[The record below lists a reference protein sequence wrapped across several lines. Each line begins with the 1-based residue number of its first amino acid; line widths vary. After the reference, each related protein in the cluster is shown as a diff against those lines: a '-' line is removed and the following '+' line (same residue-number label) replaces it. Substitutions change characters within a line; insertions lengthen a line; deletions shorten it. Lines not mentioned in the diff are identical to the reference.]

1 MKKLFVF
8 LLAAL
13 MALPAVAQLDRNPTD
28 KFHPATGDKVP
39 GRYIVVLKDT
49 VASERIP
56 AMAQQHVDLYQGR
69 LERVWTSSI
78 KGYVIS
84 GINEEAARNLAQAK
98 AIAWIEEDAY
108 VYESATQSNPPSWGL
123 DRADQRA
130 LPLSNSYTYN
140 YDGTGVHAYV
150 IDTGIRTSHNDFG
163 SRATWEVNTIDSNNS
178 DCRGHG
184 THVAG
189 TLGGSSHGI
198 AKNVNLHAVKV
209 LDCNGSGTIT
219 SVVDGIEWVQNNR
232 IDPAVAN
239 MSLGGGQSNTL
250 DTAVNNA
257 VNSGVFF
264 AVAAGNESTDACTKS
279 PAAAAQAYT
288 VGSTT
293 SSDSMSSFSNYGSC
307 VDIFAPGSSIT
318 SAWYTSDSAT
328 NTISGT
334 SMASPHV
341 AGAAALLLDQNSSL
355 TPSQIKTALTDS
367 ATCNVIS
374 GIPSGPNKLL
384 YTLGGT
390 DPNCSGGGGG
400 GGNCPSGW
408 NEYTG
413 TASAGSSNYH
423 GQGSASGT
431 MNGDLT
437 CSGADVDLYLQQE
450 SCGWWSCSFSDVASS
465 TSSGCNESI
474 TYSAS
479 SGTYRWRVY
488 GYSGSTSY
496 TLCTDAP

>member
-13 MALPAVAQLDRNPTD
+13 VAFPAIAQLDRNPD
-28 KFHPATGDKVP
+28 KFVPAAGDRVP
-39 GRYIVVLKDT
+39 GSYIVVFKDT
-49 VASERIP
+49 VATESV
-56 AMAQQHVDLYQGR
+56 ASLAQQHVDLYRGS
-69 LERVWTSSI
+69 LDSVWNTAI
-78 KGYVIS
+78 KGYAIS

-98 AIAWIEEDAY
+98 AIAWVEENA
-108 VYESATQSNPPSWGL
+108 VVRASATQSNPPWGL
-123 DRADQRA
+123 DRVDQRA
-130 LPLSNSYTYN
+130 LPLDSSYTYN
-140 YDGTGVHAYV
+140 YDGTGVHAY
-150 IDTGIRTSHNDFG
+150 ILDTGIRVTHNDFG
-163 SRATWEVNTIDSNNS
+163 SRATWEVNFADSNNS
-178 DCRGHG
+178 DCNGHG

-189 TLGGSSHGI
+189 TVGGSTYGV
-198 AKNVNLHAVKV
+198 AKNVDLHAVKV
-209 LDCNGSGTIT
+209 LDCNGSGTLQGVI
-219 SVVDGIEWVQNNR
+219 DGIDWVAANR

-239 MSLGGGQSNTL
+239 MSLGGGQSSSL

-264 AVAAGNESTDACTKS
+264 AVAAGNDSTDACTKS
-279 PAAAAQAYT
+279 PAAAAEAYT

-318 SAWYTSDSAT
+318 STWNTGDSAT

-341 AGAAALLLDQNSSL
+341 AGAAALLLDENSSL
-355 TPSQIKTALTDS
+355 TPDQIKTALTDS
-367 ATCNVIS
+367 ATCDVIS
-374 GIPSGPNKLL
+374 GIPSGPNLLL

-390 DPNCSGGGGG
+390 DPNCGGGPG

-413 TASAGSSNYH
+413 SISAGNSNYH

-450 SCGWWSCSFSDVASS
+450 SCSWWSCSFSDVASS

-488 GYSGSTSY
+488 GYSGSTTY